1 MRLEFGE
8 IKNFN
13 FGLAHES
20 DMDSISIYE
29 NIRKSRNEIHYNR
42 PDQNISGL
50 RFKHIHDLLLNNI
63 NWNEDFLP
71 EEEIHVTV
79 DNNT

>member
-20 DMDSISIYE
+20 DMYPIAWYGY
-29 NIRKSRNEIHYNR
+29 IRKPRSEIYYNR